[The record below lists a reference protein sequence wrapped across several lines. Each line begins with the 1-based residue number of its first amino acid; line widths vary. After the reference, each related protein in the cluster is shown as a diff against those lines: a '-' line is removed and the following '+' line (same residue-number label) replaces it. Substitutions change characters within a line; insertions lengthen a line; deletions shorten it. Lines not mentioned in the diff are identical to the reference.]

1 MVSINMVT
9 AFIEHT
15 HVLLEI
21 ERERERLLQISC
33 IEKENNI
40 T

>member
-21 ERERERLLQISC
+21 EREREVIADKLYR
-33 IEKENNI
+33 ERK
-40 T
+40 